1 MTSACIYDFNS
12 ILISNSVSIISIL
25 RIVAILHMDYNDV
38 TYTLCPILMWSLI
51 EQELAI
57 FVANLPLLRNII
69 TKILPAG
76 WIGSRL
82 SRDQRSKASSGT
94 SPDSPPRGMQ
104 ASSFSDSSFARRQTY
119 RSWSWIWE
127 NRDLEPLEPLPWS
140 TSSMEKP
147 SIVFTESSRNSSD
160 AELARN
166 AYPSSRFWSASGI
179 SRPEPA
185 YLV

>member
-1 MTSACIYDFNS
+1 
-12 ILISNSVSIISIL
+12 
-25 RIVAILHMDYNDV
+25 MDYNDV
-38 TYTLCPILMWSLI
+38 TYTLCPMLMWSLI

-57 FVANLPLLRNII
+57 FVASLPLLRNII
-69 TKILPAG
+69 AKILPAG

-82 SRDQRSKASSGT
+82 SRGQRSKASSGT
-94 SPDSPPRGMQ
+94 SLDSPPRGMQ

-140 TSSMEKP
+140 TSSVEKP